1 MVEENSSVQRQPD
14 AYNAIPD
21 PETSASVQDGSSAS
35 EPGSDIPNDM
45 GSTDLGSGLTAGG
58 TGTSVNTEGDI
69 TKGGYAGDYGTR
81 GDTTGGQSSQDI
93 GTVGEGIPPKPEGD
107 FEV

>member
-1 MVEENSSVQRQPD
+1 MVEENSSVPREPN
-14 AYNAIPD
+14 AYNAVPD
-21 PETSASVQDGSSAS
+21 PDTSASVQDGSSAF

-45 GSTDLGSGLTAGG
+45 GATDLDSGLTAGG

-69 TKGGYAGDYGTR
+69 TKGGYAGSYGGH
-81 GDTTGGQSSQDI
+81 GDTVGGSSSQDI

>member
-1 MVEENSSVQRQPD
+1 MVDENSSVQREPT

-35 EPGSDIPNDM
+35 APGSDIPNDM
-45 GSTDLGSGLTAGG
+45 GATELDSSLTAGG
-58 TGTSVNTEGDI
+58 TDTSINTQGDI
-69 TKGGYAGDYGTR
+69 TRGGYAGDYGGR
-81 GDTTGGQSSQDI
+81 GDTVGGQSSQDI

>member
-1 MVEENSSVQRQPD
+1 
-14 AYNAIPD
+14 
-21 PETSASVQDGSSAS
+21 
-35 EPGSDIPNDM
+35 M

>member
-1 MVEENSSVQRQPD
+1 MVDENSSVQRAPD

-21 PETSASVQDGSSAS
+21 PETSASVQDGSSTS
-35 EPGSDIPNDM
+35 GPGSDIPNDE
-45 GSTDLGSGLTAGG
+45 GSTNLDSDLTAGG
-58 TGTSVNTEGDI
+58 TGTSINTEGDI
-69 TKGGYAGDYGTR
+69 TKGGFAGDYGGH

>member
-1 MVEENSSVQRQPD
+1 MVDEDSSVQRGPN

-35 EPGSDIPNDM
+35 APGSDIPNDE
-45 GSTDLGSGLTAGG
+45 GATELDSSLTAGG
-58 TGTSVNTEGDI
+58 TDTSINTEGDI
-69 TKGGYAGDYGTR
+69 TKGGFAGDYGGH